1 MSKQYYEI
9 GQTFVDKESSR
20 TLKCVEGGCGC
31 CFFLDKNCDDINCIL
46 SEREDKKSV
55 CFTDN
60 WVCHIVVNEII
71 DQTELTQQLLID
83 NGWIQLDNDNVFE
96 LDKIRIFC
104 VDGFA
109 CGLQTKQNDLI
120 GDPFITVGEL
130 KAIAKA
136 LFKVELEFK

>member
-9 GQTFVDKESSR
+9 GQTFVDRKSGK
-20 TLKCVEGGCGC
+20 TLQCVEGMCNT
-31 CFFLDKNCDDINCIL
+31 CFYRQNMCNTSPSCTRVDRKDL
-46 SEREDKKSV
+46 KSV
-55 CFTDN
+55 CFINVTD
-60 WVCHIVVNEII
+60 
-71 DQTELTQQLLID
+71 QPELTQQLLLS

-109 CGLQTKQNDLI
+109 CGLQTKQNELI
-120 GDPFITVGEL
+120 GEPFTTVGEL

-136 LFKVELEFK
+136 LYKVEIEFK